1 MSAGR
6 GPSPCLLY
14 GVSAPGVESHASKQR
29 LQGCGQRPWDHH
41 LENRGELCWRHTL
54 LLILNLG
61 ADSCHPGLLQDSP
74 LALDSLWPVVQE
86 QWEVASKCTF
96 PYR

>member
-1 MSAGR
+1 MSAVR
-6 GPSPCLLY
+6 GPTPCLLS
-14 GVSAPGVESHASKQR
+14 VFQPQEAESHASEQR

-41 LENRGELCWRHTL
+41 LENRGELRWRHTL

-61 ADSCHPGLLQDSP
+61 VDSCHSDLLQDSP
-74 LALDSLWPVVQE
+74 LAVLSLQPKVLE